1 MCPENATVFICLGTN
16 IGDRGQNLAQ
26 ALQHLKAY
34 IAIEA
39 ASSVYETQ
47 PVGFDD
53 QPWFLNMVVKG
64 ATALSP
70 RGLLAGLWSIEQS
83 MGRQRT
89 IKQGPRIIDLD
100 ILFYSDKIINEEGLI
115 IPHPEIQS
123 RGFVL
128 VPLNEIAP
136 EFIHPGLAQNIR
148 SLFADLRQDKQ
159 VHIWTQQR

>member
-16 IGDRGQNLAQ
+16 LGDRCHNLAK
-26 ALQHLKAY
+26 ALQHLKVY
-34 IAIEA
+34 ITIET

-47 PVGFDD
+47 PVDFED
-53 QPWFLNMVVKG
+53 QPWFLNLVVKG
-64 ATALSP
+64 ATTLSP
-70 RGLLAGLWSIEQS
+70 RALLAGLWSIEQS

-136 EFIHPGLAQNIR
+136 EFIHPGLAKNIR
-148 SLFADLRQDKQ
+148 TLFADLSQDKQ
-159 VHIWTQQR
+159 VRIWTKQT